1 MSREFFFAEKLVPEH
16 AGRASRSG
24 SICLRFA
31 VDFEWSVSSRSAHI
45 LALENSRDSVTSV
58 FCSLEQ
64 QICISWQTLWYESKT
79 CLFATENVKN
89 YEKRHLLITL
99 REQNKQTWHVTAVLS
114 RNMGIECLL
123 SKPSPEYRRSTIIA
137 TVNAVESSGWSVLC
151 SNQRDSERRSG
162 VVKNVMGVFRRCKS

>member
-114 RNMGIECLL
+114 RNIGIECLL
-123 SKPSPEYRRSTIIA
+123 SKPSLEYRRSTLIA

-162 VVKNVMGVFRRCKS
+162 VVKNVTGVFRCCKS